1 MIWTPTGPGFVQ
13 REWLTDMSYILDAL
27 RKSET
32 ERRQGRVPDLGQ
44 QVQMIHKP
52 KKKSVPVLAWVAVG
66 LVLNAAILAWA
77 FWPGATRIGAQ
88 EPAGEAAE
96 AATPATGGDPAVPG
110 PEPVLAEPKPTPQAV
125 PERSSPKGGDTLVDA
140 IEIPVPAVSGAPAE
154 EPDRER
160 PTVIVPTPREPSAV
174 NPSRAADN
182 DATAQRTP
190 HLVEL
195 PLSFQKRVPDLIFN
209 SHIYASEPS
218 SRRVM
223 INDHYLRPGESFS
236 GITVE
241 RITEEGVELSMDGR
255 RFRVGVVRNW
265 VSPE

>member
-1 MIWTPTGPGFVQ
+1 
-13 REWLTDMSYILDAL
+13 MSYILDAL

-44 QVQMIHKP
+44 QVQLIHKP
-52 KKKSVPVLAWVAVG
+52 KKKSIPVLVWVAIG
-66 LVLNAAILAWA
+66 LALNAAILVWA
-77 FWPGATRIGAQ
+77 FWPGDAVTGVQAPASPSAETSAPVAEVKPATSVP
-88 EPAGEAAE
+88 EPATSEPE
-96 AATPATGGDPAVPG
+96 PTLTPPPATAPETRGDA
-110 PEPVLAEPKPTPQAV
+110 LAN
-125 PERSSPKGGDTLVDA
+125 A
-140 IEIPVPAVSGAPAE
+140 IEIPMPAE
-154 EPDRER
+154 SGTSADRPADPVMESGTGDDRER
-160 PTVIVPTPREPSAV
+160 PTVIVPTPRKPSAI
-174 NPSRAADN
+174 NPSGVADSDPVTERA
-182 DATAQRTP
+182 P

-195 PLSFQKRVPDLIFN
+195 PLAFQKKVPDLIFN

-223 INDHYLRPGESFS
+223 INDNYLRTGESFS

>member
-1 MIWTPTGPGFVQ
+1 
-13 REWLTDMSYILDAL
+13 MSYILDAL

-52 KKKSVPVLAWVAVG
+52 KKRSIPLLVWVALA
-66 LVLNAAILAWA
+66 LVLNAAIIVWV
-77 FWPGATRIGAQ
+77 FWPGSSV
-88 EPAGEAAE
+88 EPVASLAE
-96 AATPATGGDPAVPG
+96 TNPDVPE
-110 PEPVLAEPKPTPQAV
+110 PEPVTTGAEPAPG
-125 PERSSPKGGDTLVDA
+125 SSPATTSDTLANA
-140 IEIPVPAVSGAPAE
+140 IEIPVPRVTEPAVE
-154 EPDRER
+154 EADRER
-160 PTVIVPTPREPSAV
+160 PTVIVPTPRKPSAV
-174 NPSRAADN
+174 NPSSAADG
-182 DATAQRTP
+182 DATAERTP

-223 INDHYLRPGESFS
+223 INDNYLRPGESFS

-265 VSPE
+265 VSPR

>member
-1 MIWTPTGPGFVQ
+1 
-13 REWLTDMSYILDAL
+13 MSYILDAL

-44 QVQMIHKP
+44 QVQMIHKS
-52 KKKSVPVLAWVAVG
+52 KKRSVPVLGWVAVG
-66 LVLNAAILAWA
+66 LVLNAAILAWV
-77 FWPGATRIGAQ
+77 FWPGLSVSSRQ
-88 EPAGEAAE
+88 EPAGPSEQTAMPVAE
-96 AATPATGGDPAVPG
+96 AEPVVSEPEPE
-110 PEPVLAEPKPTPQAV
+110 PEPVKTEPELRDNSLAN
-125 PERSSPKGGDTLVDA
+125 A
-140 IEIPVPAVSGAPAE
+140 IEIPVPTVAGTPVE
-154 EPDRER
+154 ETGRER
-160 PTVIVPTPREPSAV
+160 PTVIVPTPRTPSAV
-174 NPSRAADN
+174 NPSDAADN
-182 DATAQRTP
+182 DTTAEPTP

-195 PLSFQKRVPDLIFN
+195 PLSFQKKVPDLIFN

-223 INDHYLRPGESFS
+223 INDNYLRHGESFS

-241 RITEEGVELSMDGR
+241 RITEQGVELSMDGR

>member
-1 MIWTPTGPGFVQ
+1 
-13 REWLTDMSYILDAL
+13 MSYILDAL

-32 ERRQGRVPDLGQ
+32 ERRQGRIPDLGQ
-44 QVQMIHKP
+44 QVQLIHKP
-52 KKKSVPVLAWVAVG
+52 KKKSVPVLVWVAIA
-66 LVLNAAILAWA
+66 LVLNAAVLAWV
-77 FWPGATRIGAQ
+77 FWPQ
-88 EPAGEAAE
+88 SSP
-96 AATPATGGDPAVPG
+96 VQS
-110 PEPVLAEPKPTPQAV
+110 PEPSASPTGTEAPIAALEPEIVEPEPEPIRQTTAPDQA
-125 PERSSPKGGDTLVDA
+125 PPAQGSGTLEGA
-140 IEIPVPAVSGAPAE
+140 IEIPTPGVTADAPMEAVAE
-154 EPDRER
+154 TGDGEARER
-160 PTVIVPTPREPSAV
+160 PTVIVPTPRTPSAV
-174 NPSRAADN
+174 NPSHDE
-182 DATAQRTP
+182 ATATQRAP

-223 INDHYLRPGESFS
+223 INDNYLRPGESFS